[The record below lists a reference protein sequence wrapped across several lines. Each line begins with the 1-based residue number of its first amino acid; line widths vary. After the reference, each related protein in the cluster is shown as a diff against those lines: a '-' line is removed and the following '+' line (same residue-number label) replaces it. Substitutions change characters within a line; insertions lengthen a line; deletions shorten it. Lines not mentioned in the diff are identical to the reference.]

1 MNRKMTRA
9 LVVIL
14 LLSTFV
20 AAFLLLTGCD
30 NGAAGDGGASNNGD
44 KVAVSKVYIKD
55 AEKPQMTFV
64 LGNEPDFSAG
74 KLTVEKENGSVESVA
89 LNAEGVTVTGY
100 DKNTVGEQTVTFSYG
115 EKATTLKVNVVR
127 RMIFKGLTVK
137 YFVGDSFDKKTGSV
151 RVTSDDGK
159 TANIS
164 MSDESIT
171 VEGFNAESVG
181 TQNVTVHYT
190 ANGTSYT
197 DTVSVQVYEAGNVKF
212 VAPGKLTYKSH
223 ETELKINDAYFT
235 ITAKDDATLSKHVP
249 LTEEMVVSGFDPN
262 KATRENIDTP
272 LSQEIKVSYL
282 GKEFTFAI
290 SLFYSDV
297 SIMQDAIETL
307 KDMKWDSKVP
317 EYTEDQGKIALEALG
332 YYLDMS
338 TADRA
343 LIDAD
348 KALLVVKLAA
358 VYGTE
363 VYIGLLDE
371 FSDAFAVNLE
381 EGTLAITGKSYE
393 GVDAAY
399 NRLNDSEDEIL
410 VLGTLL
416 NNLVKTYGEKDLDGT
431 NKIKNVV
438 FALNEN
444 TVILL
449 KEIFAHMTKL
459 HKDLMNVPANW
470 SADTLENYAGE
481 IAAAVRHMDAPT
493 FGQYT
498 NYAQLC
504 GQVSSWRERNDYLE
518 IIYTYYINYKDRDS
532 FAADL
537 WQKQVPL
544 PGDIQNLYAMIATG
558 VSMKNEFAAGGG
570 VLWKDTT
577 SFFLLYHQILDLSNK
592 IAMGEE
598 GVEKDIYYFVDFP
611 QLISYNLTDAYR
623 TFCNSLYGDKEFEN
637 MYGVYFTVLN
647 HWIED
652 GEDYDISKYLT
663 ERQDL
668 IDIFVSLSPAK
679 QKAVLG
685 AFNYL
690 YHVEAV
696 SDYMLF
702 DYAEGDSRSVMI
714 NFMIEYLRSQG
725 LSEDAINTTVQ
736 DLFLAIEYY
745 LNTDRYDTAL
755 NSFMEKM
762 ANVVDSYNN
771 KLSTEDKAL
780 FDKLLGKT
788 YGRYTSLYEFEQKKA
803 TEQEIALGN
812 YATLM
817 EELKATYAQM
827 QGVLDLLAKSED
839 RLAKDK
845 SMILLFTAYEKCAHL
860 VAQITASTNYDV
872 LGTYY
877 NTKYQ
882 ITAEVS
888 GTMDDALV
896 YYRGY
901 FITYLVNSSLG
912 VMDDKGNVKLQPAW
926 NLYVGSN
933 IDDFMSEIS
942 DMMYAL
948 INGESVTSEMLAKA
962 KTAMEKLTA
971 EELALFR
978 VLAGAENYVDFMEC
992 ILSDD
997 MAPMIEKLQAIVD
1010 AHLEMSFAEESEKET
1025 ANAAY
1030 KAAMADAVA
1039 TAEVLKDNREYTTY
1053 LKPMYDQFLTILNAM
1068 NNNEQE
1074 AA

>member
-30 NGAAGDGGASNNGD
+30 KDPAGDGGSNNGD
-44 KVAVSKVYIKD
+44 NVAVSKVYIKD
-55 AEKPQMTFV
+55 AEKPQETFV
-64 LGNEPDFSAG
+64 LGNDPDFSAG
-74 KLTVEKENGSVESVA
+74 KLTVEMENGNLESLA
-89 LNAEGVTVTGY
+89 LNAEGITATGY

-115 EKATTLKVNVVR
+115 GKATTLKVNVVR
-127 RMIFKGLTVK
+127 RMVFKGVTAK
-137 YFVGDSFDKKTGSV
+137 YFLGDTFDKSAGSV
-151 RVTSDDGK
+151 RVTTDDGK
-159 TANIS
+159 TANVS
-164 MSDESIT
+164 MSDENVT
-171 VEGFNAESVG
+171 VEGFNSATVG
-181 TQNVTVHYT
+181 AQTVTVRYS
-190 ANGTSYT
+190 ANGNTYT

-212 VAPGKLTYKSH
+212 SAPGKLTYKSH
-223 ETELKINDAYFT
+223 DTELKISDAYFT
-235 ITAKDDATLSKHVP
+235 VTAKDDATLSKLVP
-249 LTEEMVVSGFDPN
+249 LTKEMVIVDFDPAQ
-262 KATRENIDTP
+262 ATREHIDEP
-272 LSQEIKVSYL
+272 LSQEITVKYL
-282 GKEFTFAI
+282 DKTFTFRI
-290 SLFYSDV
+290 SITYSGI
-297 SIMQDAIETL
+297 SIMQDAITAL
-307 KDMKWDSKVP
+307 NGMSWNDSVP
-317 EYTEDQGKIALEALG
+317 TYTEAQGEIALEAMG

-338 TADRA
+338 AADRA
-343 LIDAD
+343 LIEEE
-348 KALLVVKLAA
+348 KAMLVVKLAA

-363 VYIGLLDE
+363 KYLALLED
-371 FSDAFAVNLE
+371 FSDAFAVNAE
-381 EGTLAITGKSYE
+381 QGAISITGKSYE
-393 GVDAAY
+393 ATNTAAT
-399 NRLNDSEDEIL
+399 RLNDPDDEL
-410 VLGTLL
+410 RVLGTLL
-416 NNLVKTYGEKDLDGT
+416 NNLVKDFGTKTLYGTVKVNNAVFVMND
-431 NKIKNVV
+431 NVV
-438 FALNEN
+438 L
-444 TVILL
+444 VI
-449 KEIFAHMTKL
+449 KEILSHMTRL
-459 HKDLMNVPANW
+459 HEDMKNVPANW
-470 SADTLENYAGE
+470 TVETLETYAAE

-498 NYAQLC
+498 SYVQLC
-504 GQVSSWRERNDYLE
+504 NQVSSWRERNDYLE
-518 IIYTYYINYKDRDS
+518 IIYTYYINYKDQDS

-558 VSMKNEFAAGGG
+558 VSMINEFAAGGG

-577 SFFLLYHQILDLSNK
+577 SFFLLYHQTLDLSNK
-592 IAMGEE
+592 IATGED
-598 GVEKDIYYFVDFP
+598 GVGKDIYYFVDFP
-611 QLISYNLTDAYR
+611 QLISYNLTGAYR

-668 IDIFVSLSPAK
+668 IDIFMSLSPAK

-690 YHVEAV
+690 YHAENV

-702 DYAEGDSRSVMI
+702 DFSEGDSRSVMV
-714 NFMIEYLRSQG
+714 NFMIEYLRAQG
-725 LSEDAINTTVQ
+725 LSEDAIKTTVQ

-745 LNTDRYDTAL
+745 LNTERYDTAL

-762 ANVVDSYNN
+762 AKVVNSYNN
-771 KLSTEDKAL
+771 ALSAEDKAL

-788 YGRYTSLYEFEQKKA
+788 YGRYTSIYAFEQKKA
-803 TEQEIALGN
+803 AEQQIDLGD
-812 YATLM
+812 YAALM
-817 EELKATYAQM
+817 EELKANYAQM
-827 QGVLDLLAKSED
+827 QGILELLTKSED
-839 RLAKDK
+839 RLLKDK
-845 SMILLFTAYEKCAHL
+845 SMILLFTTYEKCARL
-860 VAQITASTNYDV
+860 AAQITATTNYDV

-896 YYRGY
+896 YYRSY
-901 FITYLVNSSLG
+901 FINYLVNTSLG
-912 VMDDKGNVKLQPAW
+912 VMDEKGNVKRQPAW

-933 IDDFMSEIS
+933 IDDFMAEIS

-948 INGESVTSEMLAKA
+948 INGEEITADMIAKA

-971 EELALFR
+971 DELALFR
-978 VLAGAENYVDFMEC
+978 VLAGTENYVDFMGC
-992 ILSDD
+992 MLSDD
-997 MAPMIEKLQAIVD
+997 VAPMIEKLQAIVE
-1010 AHLEMSFAEESEKET
+1010 AHLEMSFAEKGEQEA

-1039 TAEVLKDNREYTTY
+1039 TAEALKDNKEYTTY
-1053 LKPMYDQFLTILNAM
+1053 LMPMYDQFLTVLNAM
-1068 NNNEQE
+1068 NNTEQE